1 MRAFLTESRPLSPP
15 LSSVPPA
22 SVSLYNGGRGRSRSL
37 SWRPACTQAGERASR
52 TFHSDYLY
60 NSAMAY
66 STLLYSTV
74 LPSLPPSLHPSI
86 YPCVPRS
93 PESTLT
99 VTAADDSRGRTTG
112 RPQKGQLTYSLSA
125 ATAAARTTTK
135 EEKKEKSSFNS
146 PRITLYSGE
155 TASAVTVSV
164 ERDNKLA
171 SCAASKSH

>member
-22 SVSLYNGGRGRSRSL
+22 SVSLYNGGRGRSL

-74 LPSLPPSLHPSI
+74 LPSLPPPI
-86 YPCVPRS
+86 YLSVCPALARVHAYGHRS
-93 PESTLT
+93 RRLAREDDWP
-99 VTAADDSRGRTTG
+99 AAEGPTYLLVVGGDSGREDDDEGG
-112 RPQKGQLTYSLSA
+112 
-125 ATAAARTTTK
+125 
-135 EEKKEKSSFNS
+135 EERKK
-146 PRITLYSGE
+146 L
-155 TASAVTVSV
+155 
-164 ERDNKLA
+164 L
-171 SCAASKSH
+171 